1 MIKEM
6 IVSSTALETRV
17 AILEDDQLAEL
28 YIERH
33 RSRGILANTYKG
45 KVTKVLPGMQSAFVN
60 IGLEKD
66 AFLYVSDF
74 VEENEEIDTDLPQDD
89 DPVPADIAEAVEF
102 PITEARPQR
111 REKERERKGEKSRW
125 RERKERA
132 EAARAGEAGASDEE
146 ISESLAPSEIQAD
159 TQYDETQS
167 QEGYF
172 DAVPSEIE
180 DISSDISDVSADSN
194 SYTSSESVDA
204 PQERHEAEPEIA
216 PLPESYADADSGQIA
231 AETTGLRDATLE
243 GSEYPV
249 YEATSEAVSEIPD
262 SDITASE
269 IDIDESESG
278 DYVVPETPDFPVETT
293 DITEPASDAADV
305 KVDGGSEN
313 ETSEFDGK
321 TAAIRDDGDQMP
333 FSGDNAE
340 RSGGYARRRNV
351 ATRRKRYTAARHTP
365 PQQKPPERHSIDD
378 MLREGQEV
386 LVQVAKEP
394 IGKRGARVTSH
405 IALPG
410 RYLVY
415 MPTVDHVGVSRKI
428 GSDSERMRLKEIIL
442 KHREQFPGG
451 VIVRTAAAE
460 HSEEDLVNDI
470 RFLVRIWDDMR
481 ARADRV
487 SAPAL
492 IHAEMSLVQRLL
504 RDQFSFE
511 FSSIRVDDEYEY
523 QRVVEFVD
531 KIYPNLVHRVK
542 LYTKENSIFDEYG
555 ITHEID
561 KLLYSKIWLKS
572 GGYIVINQ
580 TEALVSIDINTGKFV
595 GRGNNSLE
603 ETITKTN
610 LEAVKEIVRQVRL
623 RDLGGIIVIDFIDMD
638 ERKNR
643 KRVMEA
649 LSEEIARDKAPNK
662 ILEFNEFGLVAIT
675 RKRVKQSLER
685 TLCQPCPY
693 CSGSGMVKSVS
704 TTCHNIFHEV
714 EKMRGMID
722 DRMELTIR
730 VHPDV
735 ARALRE
741 TESDVIDELRHIL
754 RRDIAVKADPALHI
768 EHFNVVT

>member
-1 MIKEM
+1 MIKDM

-74 VEENEEIDTDLPQDD
+74 VEENEEIDTYILQDD
-89 DPVPADIAEAVEF
+89 EPLDIAMEVVEAEI
-102 PITEARPQR
+102 PMAEARPQR
-111 REKERERKGEKSRW
+111 REKDRERKGEKSRW
-125 RERKERA
+125 REKKERA
-132 EAARAGEAGASDEE
+132 ASARTGGAGVSVEE
-146 ISESLAPSEIQAD
+146 ISEIPVDSCD
-159 TQYDETQS
+159 DETQIDEA
-167 QEGYF
+167 QF
-172 DAVPSEIE
+172 DAASSKIISETGEASFNTSATFESSKIRETPDEPLEAVAENVVFPEAFADAPNATIGAE
-180 DISSDISDVSADSN
+180 DEHAATETAESCHAAREEPEVLPDEPAAVEIAANESASNDSVIAETPDTSEQAAGISETA
-194 SYTSSESVDA
+194 SVDA
-204 PQERHEAEPEIA
+204 A
-216 PLPESYADADSGQIA
+216 STAD
-231 AETTGLRDATLE
+231 
-243 GSEYPV
+243 P
-249 YEATSEAVSEIPD
+249 
-262 SDITASE
+262 
-269 IDIDESESG
+269 
-278 DYVVPETPDFPVETT
+278 
-293 DITEPASDAADV
+293 SDANETGD
-305 KVDGGSEN
+305 SEN
-313 ETSEFDGK
+313 ETSEYRHK
-321 TAAIRDDGDQMP
+321 LSAAIRDDGELMQ
-333 FSGDNAE
+333 FSGDDGE
-340 RSGGYARRRNV
+340 RGGYARRRGV
-351 ATRRKRYTAARHTP
+351 VTRRKRYTAAHSTSHP
-365 PQQKPPERHSIDD
+365 AHKPPERHSIDD

-394 IGKRGARVTSH
+394 IGKKGARVTSH

-428 GSDSERMRLKEIIL
+428 GSDAERMRLKDIIL
-442 KHREQFPGG
+442 RHREQFPGG

-460 HSEEDLVNDI
+460 HSEDDLVNDL
-470 RFLVRIWDDMR
+470 RFLVRIWEDMR

-511 FSSIRVDDEYEY
+511 FASIRVDDEYEY
-523 QRVVEFVD
+523 QRIVEFVD

-561 KLLYSKIWLKS
+561 KLLHSKIWLKS

-595 GRGNNSLE
+595 GRGNSLE
-603 ETITKTN
+603 ETITRTN
-610 LEAVKEIVRQVRL
+610 LEAVKEIVRQIRL

-649 LSEEIARDKAPNK
+649 LSEEIAHDKAPNK

-693 CSGSGMVKSVS
+693 CSGSGMVKSIS
-704 TTCHNIFHEV
+704 TTCHSIFHEV

-741 TESDVIDELRHIL
+741 TESNVIEELRHIM
-754 RRDIAVKADPALHI
+754 RRDVIVKADPALHI
-768 EHFNVVT
+768 EHFNIVT